1 MDFLQGVIS
10 NVVLGLQND
19 NNQLGPNWTYVR
31 FGDGHFLFENGT
43 PASGVG
49 CSEHMALLNSGKSSS

>member
-31 FGDGHFLFENGT
+31 FGDGHFQFKPESSLKME
-43 PASGVG
+43 PHLLVWA
-49 CSEHMALLNSGKSSS
+49 ALSTWHS